1 MIKKWWWKALGLI
14 LLIYTVIVGMAV
26 PLKPGV
32 TGFEVVRSG
41 VSQEDNILF
50 FTPGSTYTFE
60 IRGYNMNLSAAKT
73 KAWLKLNESGASSDV
88 INPAVSSDAVV
99 VPSSESSGLV
109 TFTLPMK
116 FPTTDDYANLTLVL
130 SNAVDGQAI
139 LPQALNLQLTADQKG
154 TDSAWS
160 DAYLSEIDVVDSFR
174 FPYRSVLNE
183 TIRNTFFHIPLWFSM
198 FIMLIVSLVYSI
210 RYLRTGHIKDDIYAS
225 ALVRVSVLFGVLGII
240 TGSLWAKYTW
250 GTFWTTDVKLNM
262 STVAMLIYVASLIL
276 RSSINDVDRRAKIS
290 ASYNI
295 FAFAALIPLVF
306 VIPRLTDSLHPGN
319 GGNPALGGEDMENTL
334 RAVFYPAI
342 IGFTLVGFWIA
353 SLSIRYEMIKD
364 NWLTRRQ

>member
-1 MIKKWWWKALGLI
+1 MIKKWWWKILGLL
-14 LLIYTVIVGMAV
+14 LLIYTVIVGMAI

-32 TGFEVVRSG
+32 VGFDISRSG
-41 VSQEDNILF
+41 TSQEDNILS
-50 FTPGSTYTFE
+50 FTPGGTYTFE
-60 IRGYNMNLSAAKT
+60 ISGYNMNLNGART
-73 KAWLKLNESGASSDV
+73 RAWLKLNETGATSDAISPAISSDG
-88 INPAVSSDAVV
+88 DV

-109 TFTLPMK
+109 TFTLPMR
-116 FPTTDDYANLTLVL
+116 FPTSEDYADLTLVL
-130 SNAVDGQAI
+130 SNSVDGQAI
-139 LPQALNLQLTADQKG
+139 LPQALNLQLAADQKG
-154 TDSAWS
+154 NDTAWS
-160 DAYLSEIDVVDSFR
+160 DAYLSEIDMVDSFR

-198 FIMLIVSLVYSI
+198 FIMLIISLVYSI
-210 RYLRTGHIKDDIYAS
+210 RYLRTGRLKDDIYAS
-225 ALVRVSVLFGVLGII
+225 ALVRVSVLFGILGII

-342 IGFTLVGFWIA
+342 IGFTLIGLWIA
-353 SLSIRYEMIKD
+353 SLSIRFELLKD
-364 NWLTRRQ
+364 KWLTRH